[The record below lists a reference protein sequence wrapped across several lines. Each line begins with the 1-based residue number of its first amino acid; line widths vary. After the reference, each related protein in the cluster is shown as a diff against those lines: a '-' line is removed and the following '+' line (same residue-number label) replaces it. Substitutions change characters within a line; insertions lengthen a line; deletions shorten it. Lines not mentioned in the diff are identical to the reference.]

1 MISITIP
8 KDGIYLMITYIK
20 GSGAA
25 WLDGVGDVDS
35 YDYLKINA
43 ESSCSKLISKKA
55 GDVVSLVNLSGSSC
69 TFDQSSYLGLI
80 ELRGVFT
87 NLN

>member
-1 MISITIP
+1 
-8 KDGIYLMITYIK
+8 MITYIK
-20 GSGAA
+20 GNGAA

-35 YDYLKINA
+35 YNYLKINA

-55 GDVVSLVNLSGSSC
+55 GDVVSLLNLNGSSC

-87 NLN
+87 NLNE